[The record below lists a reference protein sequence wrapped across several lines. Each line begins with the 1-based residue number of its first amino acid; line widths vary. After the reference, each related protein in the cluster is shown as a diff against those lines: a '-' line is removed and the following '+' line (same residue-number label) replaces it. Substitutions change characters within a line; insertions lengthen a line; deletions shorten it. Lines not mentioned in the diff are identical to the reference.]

1 MQGPKEKMVP
11 VYGRDGIVGYRSY
24 SDQRKAAQ
32 DYAKRRMKESPR
44 SLLGQTYRGDMDK
57 LYPTLNTGGIKRDI
71 DQENIARFSKDNP
84 FGEEYRPRAR
94 RYNPFA

>member
-11 VYGRDGIVGYRSY
+11 IYGSDGIVGYRSY

-32 DYAKRRMKESPR
+32 DYAKKEMRNSPFSSLGNAYSGRMS
-44 SLLGQTYRGDMDK
+44 K
-57 LYPTLNTGGIKRDI
+57 LYPTLNTDRLKKEV
-71 DQENIARFSKDNP
+71 DQETADYYSKNNP
-84 FGEEYRPRAR
+84 FGEEYRPKGK